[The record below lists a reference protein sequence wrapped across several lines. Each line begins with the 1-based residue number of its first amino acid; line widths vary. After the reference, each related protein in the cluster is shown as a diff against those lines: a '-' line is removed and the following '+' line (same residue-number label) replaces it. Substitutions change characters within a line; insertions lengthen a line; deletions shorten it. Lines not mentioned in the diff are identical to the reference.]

1 MKKSILLMCVCLIV
15 GCSDQSSNLVPV
27 TGEITNSLST
37 DIVNSAGETIG
48 TGELTET
55 SKGVSLRV
63 KVKGLTPGVKA
74 IHFHSKGVCEP
85 PDFETAGG
93 HFNPTDKEHGFKNPK
108 GYHAGDLPNLIVP
121 ESGEVDLQILTPLV
135 TLSKGKKNSL
145 LDEDGSAV
153 IIHEDEDDYVTDPA
167 GKSGARIACGA
178 IK

>member
-1 MKKSILLMCVCLIV
+1 MKKWIVVACVLLMA
-15 GCSDQSSNLVPV
+15 GCSEESSTLLPV
-27 TGEITNSLST
+27 TGEITNSVSA
-37 DIVNSAGETIG
+37 DIVGTTGESIG

-55 SKGVSLRV
+55 SKGVSLRI

-74 IHFHSKGVCEP
+74 IHFHSKGACEP
-85 PDFETAGG
+85 PDFESAGG

-135 TLSKGKKNSL
+135 TLTKGKKNSL
-145 LDEDGSAV
+145 LDEDGSAI
-153 IIHEDEDDYVTDPA
+153 IIHENEDDYVTDPA
-167 GKSGARIACGA
+167 GNSGARIACGA

>member
-1 MKKSILLMCVCLIV
+1 MKKGILLVCVCFIV

-37 DIVNSAGETIG
+37 EIVNSAGETIG

-74 IHFHSKGVCEP
+74 IHFHTKGVCES
-85 PDFETAGG
+85 PDFESAGG

-145 LDEDGSAV
+145 LDEDGSAI
-153 IIHEDEDDYVTDPA
+153 IIHENEDDYVTDPA